1 MTRDP
6 SNSTSRSRP
15 TPEEPLSRR
24 VIFRLSEAE
33 LVCLMEKVTSSG
45 LTMSGFLRECV
56 LTNRTKIV
64 ARLPASVDRKRIL
77 FVVNKAGN
85 NLNQLAHVA
94 NTQQLAGKLSEST
107 FLAILDQL
115 ELVEQLLKAHLHRVD

>member
-1 MTRDP
+1 
-6 SNSTSRSRP
+6 
-15 TPEEPLSRR
+15 
-24 VIFRLSEAE
+24 
-33 LVCLMEKVTSSG
+33 
-45 LTMSGFLRECV
+45 MSGFLRECV
-56 LTNRTKIV
+56 LTNRTKVI

-94 NTQQLAGKLSEST
+94 NTQQLAGKLFEST
-107 FLAILDQL
+107 FVALLDQL